1 MMRNINIQHPPFFPG
16 SVLILQYE
24 ISYKASHAELTRVEF
39 DEERLHQGRRI
50 GDLLGMQKPSNFHH
64 IAHTDCSD
72 KYMHKVYYEYVTFQ
86 CK

>member
-24 ISYKASHAELTRVEF
+24 ISYKASYAELTRVEF

-50 GDLLGMQKPSNFHH
+50 GDLLGMQKPSYYYYIGH
-64 IAHTDCSD
+64 IDGIN
-72 KYMHKVYYEYVTFQ
+72 KRIHKVYYEYVTFQ